1 MAPEARAPQQR
12 RSREKYA
19 TILRTTADLLQTVGY
34 DELGTTRI
42 AAAAG
47 VSVGVLYRF
56 FPDKAAI
63 VRALVRQWWEADVA
77 AIDELA
83 TRLPPGGP
91 AALLERLFAMYAHR
105 FRNEPG
111 YRNVWFHAP
120 PGSWTDDEGPGVDV
134 LIADRLHAV
143 LTGAYGMSDTPET
156 RRRTRLAVELADRML
171 ELAFRDEPDGDPEI
185 LADGVLVMERYLF
198 APLRHG

>member
-1 MAPEARAPQQR
+1 MAPEVRTPQQR

-19 TILRTTADLLQTVGY
+19 AILRTAADLLQTVRY

-56 FPDKAAI
+56 FPDKEAI
-63 VRALVRQWWEADVA
+63 VRALVRQWWEADIAWIEELA
-77 AIDELA
+77 ARPPRGDAGRLLDELLA
-83 TRLPPGGP
+83 R
-91 AALLERLFAMYAHR
+91 YADR
-105 FRNEPG
+105 FRHEPG

-120 PGSWTDDEGPGVDV
+120 PGSWTQDDGPGVDARIV
-134 LIADRLHAV
+134 DHLHAI
-143 LTGAYGMSDTPET
+143 LTGGYGLADTPET
-156 RRRTRLAVELADRML
+156 RLRTRLAVELGDRVL
-171 ELAFRDEPDGDPEI
+171 QLAFRDDPDGDPEI
-185 LADGVLVMERYLF
+185 LADGVLMMERYLF